1 MKNNGFTLIEILIS
15 TVIIFITVSLIYLT
29 YFNIEKTSLSLNEK
43 LKITEVRLNFLN
55 SLKENLK
62 NITEEKEN
70 FEFSHNSIS
79 FEATSN
85 YSPYLFK
92 YTYYTFETDKGLV
105 LVEKR
110 VNLFTDEK
118 IIFPVLKNLYG
129 VNFLFYDGENWL
141 DMWDKEVLPAGIKI
155 EIYETENEKF
165 DYYIKLPE
173 KNEKK
178 K

>member
-1 MKNNGFTLIEILIS
+1 M
-15 TVIIFITVSLIYLT
+15 
-29 YFNIEKTSLSLNEK
+29 
-43 LKITEVRLNFLN
+43 
-55 SLKENLK
+55 K
-62 NITEEKEN
+62 NITGEKEN
-70 FEFSHNSIS
+70 FEFNSNSIS

-155 EIYETENEKF
+155 EIYETENERF